1 MTNYQVYTVDAFT
14 KTIGQGNRAG
24 VVFLDEALDD
34 KTMQSLAN
42 RLNYPET
49 AFVLKSDTS
58 LYQYEIRY
66 FTPLIEVPLC
76 GHATIAAFYTLAKI
90 NKLSPQSIKF
100 KTKAGILEADITYKN
115 GDYLIAMCQNNILV
129 DEPLDNL
136 TINKILEA
144 LKLDPKYIAYHLPIA
159 SAACGNP
166 KIMLPIT
173 SYDVLLDLMPD
184 FNTLKQI
191 SSDTNT
197 TGYYLFYLDGNHV
210 YGRMFAPSSGNNE
223 DITTGV
229 ANAALAA
236 YLVKYANFNDDFTL
250 NVIQGNKTRK
260 GNMQVSVS
268 FVDNV
273 IHKIK
278 VIGTAIID
286 N

>member
-1 MTNYQVYTVDAFT
+1 M
-14 KTIGQGNRAG
+14 
-24 VVFLDEALDD
+24 
-34 KTMQSLAN
+34 
-42 RLNYPET
+42 
-49 AFVLKSDTS
+49 
-58 LYQYEIRY
+58 
-66 FTPLIEVPLC
+66 
-76 GHATIAAFYTLAKI
+76 
-90 NKLSPQSIKF
+90 
-100 KTKAGILEADITYKN
+100 
-115 GDYLIAMCQNNILV
+115 
-129 DEPLDNL
+129 
-136 TINKILEA
+136 LEA

-250 NVIQGNKTRK
+250 NVIQGNKTHK

-268 FVDNV
+268 FVDNI

-278 VIGTAIID
+278 VMGTATIL
-286 N
+286 